1 MKHTP
6 LTLVNSAFSPPDPV
20 VSFGHVALKPSGSGD
35 ENVNSAV
42 PWYVKYLEHLPSHM
56 YLL

>member
-1 MKHTP
+1 MKQTP
-6 LTLVNSAFSPPDPV
+6 LVKSAFSPPDPV
-20 VSFGHVALKPSGSGD
+20 VSFGHVTLKPSGSGD

-42 PWYVKYLEHLPSHM
+42 PWYGKYLAYLPSHI

>member
-1 MKHTP
+1 MKHAP
-6 LTLVNSAFSPPDPV
+6 LVKSAFSPPDPV

-35 ENVNSAV
+35 ETAV
-42 PWYVKYLEHLPSHM
+42 QWYGKYLAYLRCHI